1 MNIIYIIL
9 FIVLIMFLHTLF
21 LKARESFTNN
31 LNKGTLYLIPESD
44 GFLVPELIKS
54 DELLDT
60 VDAKKYFNKVVV
72 IANAADYKVPS
83 TDRDIMLTQWNN
95 ILVQKLGLPVE
106 KWAFVCCSNPKI
118 SANTLIDNLTTEFQ
132 DLKGFLIDSE
142 DGTIG
147 DFIEVFNHLRSKTG
161 LKYKYGM
168 VGSSRKTLPPS
179 SKYNFRFDVWFSE
192 LYTEGELNEY
202 NYYLPGQKSADGS
215 LCPSKEVDDA
225 KQFWKATIHSLGEN
239 PKNIVPTVCG
249 SGNCQEALH
258 SSSCFDE
265 RLSSDQ
271 IKLILANNDT
281 QIKDFGIWYGT
292 GQQPMC
298 QPSKSCL
305 NYSEKDC
312 SGNKACEWFPYKKNP
327 ITKQAGVCMGK
338 SQLWGCSESW

>member
-1 MNIIYIIL
+1 M
-9 FIVLIMFLHTLF
+9 LIFHICSTSL